1 MYIEVRGEGS
11 RARVVLSE
19 PDDCKKFKVVVDGS
33 VAVEALSA
41 ALAGIGR
48 TAGREAV
55 WVQPEAIRRLA
66 AGRVD
71 GTWDAAFSRMVEF
84 ARTKG
89 WVDETTGEIRA
100 HCEWR

>member
-1 MYIEVRGEGS
+1 MYIEVRGEGD
-11 RARVVLSE
+11 RAHAVLQE
-19 PDDCKKFKVVVDGS
+19 PEDCRKFKVVVDAS
-33 VAVEALSA
+33 VTLAALSA

-48 TAGREAV
+48 PTGRDAV

-66 AGRVD
+66 ADRVD
-71 GTWDAAFSRMVEF
+71 GTWDAAFDHMIAF